1 MNTALLDRP
10 RVTDAEDESLYSLT
24 GALLGLKVHSEVDL
38 IERLEKGL
46 TITAV
51 QHLRAKAPL
60 SDAETFQLIAPR
72 RTLSRREAAGQT
84 LTPEEADKT
93 VRVARVTA
101 HAHQVFAGQPKYAA
115 EWLREPKAHLGNR
128 APLHV
133 LATESGAL
141 AVEEMLVGI
150 DHGIFA

>member
-10 RVTDAEDESLYSLT
+10 KTASAQDDSLYELI
-24 GALLGLKVHSEVDL
+24 GRLLGFKAHSEVDI

-46 TITAV
+46 NVAAV
-51 QHLRAKAPL
+51 HQLRARAPL

-72 RTLSRREAAGQT
+72 RTLSRREASGQA

-101 HAHQVFAGQPKYAA
+101 RAQQVFAGQPEYAS
-115 EWLREPKAHLGNR
+115 EWLREPKSHLGNR
-128 APLHV
+128 APLQTLV
-133 LATESGAL
+133 TESGAL
-141 AVEEMLVGI
+141 AVEEMLIGI
-150 DHGIFA
+150 EHGMFG